1 MIKIS
6 AVIIGS
12 IDVDADELKN
22 IAGVETFKVTDKKS
36 CDDCLAKIADNN
48 IVFIIADGREVYF
61 AEKIFSRLGALKIYL
76 VTEAHAADNK
86 NLNDVII
93 QLPAQNFSHKIFEV
107 ACAFND
113 ILNVEGLV
121 KLDFEDV
128 KTLLKNSGKAVS
140 SIGIAAGENA
150 VDNALQNA
158 LEGHEIKSAKS
169 VLVNFKMSQDSATMA
184 EISAATEKIQADVSE
199 DAQIIWGVTID
210 DSLGDKVKVAVIA
223 GKFGA

>member
-1 MIKIS
+1 M
-6 AVIIGS
+6 
-12 IDVDADELKN
+12 
-22 IAGVETFKVTDKKS
+22 
-36 CDDCLAKIADNN
+36 
-48 IVFIIADGREVYF
+48 
-61 AEKIFSRLGALKIYL
+61 
-76 VTEAHAADNK
+76 
-86 NLNDVII
+86 
-93 QLPAQNFSHKIFEV
+93 
-107 ACAFND
+107 
-113 ILNVEGLV
+113 
-121 KLDFEDV
+121 

-150 VDNALQNA
+150 IDNALQNA

-169 VLVNFKMSQDSATMA
+169 VLVNFKMSQDLATMA